1 MPIIENKKLFIKKM
15 IYKNYKD
22 YNLTIEELI
31 NIIENLNTNKCSNC
45 NNTLKFENYEPSC
58 YYQFCLAPIDKKKPK
73 NKDNLKICCYFC
85 GSGANVP
92 IEDDKGIFFY
102 DKDCKNNCCV
112 VSEEHKLLIEK
123 IEQIDA

>member
-45 NNTLKFENYEPSC
+45 NNILKFENYEPLC

-85 GSGANVP
+85 GSGNVA
-92 IEDDKGIFFY
+92 IKDDEGMFFY
-102 DKDCKNNCCV
+102 SRDCMNNCCV